1 MTLCWK
7 SSNWYTSTNMV
18 KTLQYVQKGF
28 FGSGQRSS
36 SDFGWFS
43 FRRIWEVCHED
54 TPNILVCLNASCLPA
69 GRTWVGLVSCSI
81 LSVPSGIRGC
91 WLVVLCQVEVLTG
104 IFSAVGKEE
113 MSSEKVFHTVDYY
126 NEDRDTAVGL
136 RWSNCPD
143 KECVCV
149 YSVCTWGI
157 SVLSF
162 CVKRINLTHIRH
174 TILIGQ

>member
-1 MTLCWK
+1 M
-7 SSNWYTSTNMV
+7 
-18 KTLQYVQKGF
+18 
-28 FGSGQRSS
+28 
-36 SDFGWFS
+36 
-43 FRRIWEVCHED
+43 FRRGSLVQVKGH
-54 TPNILVCLNASCLPA
+54 PQILAGSHSGEHGKCAMKTHPTSLSVWMLPA
-69 GRTWVGLVSCSI
+69 SLPDGQWWVGLVSCSI

-157 SVLSF
+157 SVLSC